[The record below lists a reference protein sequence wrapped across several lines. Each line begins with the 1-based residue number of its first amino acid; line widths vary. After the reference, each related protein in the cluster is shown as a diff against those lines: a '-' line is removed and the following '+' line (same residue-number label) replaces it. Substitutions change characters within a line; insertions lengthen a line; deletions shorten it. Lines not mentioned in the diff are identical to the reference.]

1 MGHTFRILHCLRAP
15 VGGLFRHVCDLSAAQ
30 TAAGHAVGV
39 VVDSASADSLTEQRL
54 AALAGHL
61 SLGLHRTAMSRDIGW
76 RDLTATSATAALAS
90 RLDIEVIHGHGAK
103 GGAYARLAAVRL
115 EREGRH
121 VRAFYTPHG
130 GSLHYA
136 PTSIKGRVFMALE
149 RNLARATAG
158 IVFESAYSAA
168 VYARNVAAL
177 TCPARVIPNG
187 LLPQEFGTH
196 TPAAAATDIVYIG
209 ELRRLKGVDVLLHA
223 LARPMNGRPASATIV
238 GDGPDAA
245 EFKALSRRL
254 GLDAQVTFPGAMPAA
269 RAFPL
274 GRVLA
279 MPSRAESFPYIVL
292 EAAAA
297 GIPLVATAVGGIP
310 EIVAGTDTK
319 LVTADDVDA
328 LHAGLDAALRDPAG
342 ASARAATLRSAVAA
356 RFTVARMAADVE
368 AFYRDAGH

>member
-15 VGGLFRHVCDLSAAQ
+15 VGGLFRHVSDLSAAQ

-328 LHAGLDAALRDPAG
+328 LHAGLDAALREPAG
-342 ASARAATLRSAVAA
+342 ASARAAMLRSAVAA